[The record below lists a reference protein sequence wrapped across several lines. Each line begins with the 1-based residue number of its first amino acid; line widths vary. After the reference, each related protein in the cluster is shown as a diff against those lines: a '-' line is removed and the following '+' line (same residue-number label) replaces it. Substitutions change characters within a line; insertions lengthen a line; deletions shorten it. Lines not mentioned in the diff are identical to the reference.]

1 MSVTP
6 DDLLAE
12 AKLLAT
18 AARAS
23 EARRRT
29 VISRAYYAAY
39 HTLLQAAQAKG
50 YVYETQ
56 QNRPAGR
63 HENLIH
69 WCEGRPSDPDLKQS
83 ARRLLTMKRHRVSA
97 DYKLH
102 ARLDYDLMQILL
114 ENAEALVEDL
124 IPA

>member
-12 AKLLAT
+12 AKLLAS

-39 HTLLQAAQAKG
+39 HALLQAAQTKG
-50 YVYETQ
+50 YVYDTKP
-56 QNRPAGR
+56 NRPKGS

-69 WCEGRPSDPDLKQS
+69 WCEHLQGDPDLKLS
-83 ARRLLTMKRHRVSA
+83 ARRLLTMKRDRVNA

-102 ARLDYDLMQILL
+102 ARLDYDLMQTVL
-114 ENAEALVEDL
+114 EDAEAMVADL

>member
-12 AKLLAT
+12 AKALAA

-29 VISRAYYAAY
+29 VIGRAYYAAY
-39 HTLLQAAQAKG
+39 HALLQAVQAKG
-50 YVYETQ
+50 YVYETKQ
-56 QNRPAGR
+56 KRPAGH

-69 WCEGRPSDPDLKQS
+69 WCEHLQGDPDLKQS
-83 ARRLLTMKRHRVSA
+83 ARRLLTMKKDRVSA

-102 ARLDYDLMQILL
+102 VRLNYDLMQAVL
-114 ENAEALVEDL
+114 EDAEALVSDL